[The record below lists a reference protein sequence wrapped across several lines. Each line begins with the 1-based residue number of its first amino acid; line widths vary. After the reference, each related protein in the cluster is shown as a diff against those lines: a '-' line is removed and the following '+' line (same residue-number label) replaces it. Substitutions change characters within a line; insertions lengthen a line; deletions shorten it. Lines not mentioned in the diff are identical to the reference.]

1 VGPFFSPL
9 TIHRLTPDLRGAVM
23 AGILYVVA
31 TPIGN
36 LEDISLRALRI
47 LKEVDLIAAEDTRH
61 TRNLLTHYDIRTA
74 LTSYHEHNEKTQAAK
89 LVEKLRRGENIA
101 LVSDAGTPA
110 ISDPGYR
117 LVVEALRAGLQV
129 VPLPGPSAV
138 AAVLSASG
146 LPTDRFVFEG
156 FLPAKKQ
163 ERETR
168 LKSLRA
174 ESRTVVFYEAPHRL
188 QESLSDMLHLL
199 GDREIVVARE
209 VSKIHEEYLR
219 GTIAEVISQLGE
231 RDVKGEITVVVHG
244 SSGESPV
251 SEGEIETEIRR
262 LIDGGVG
269 VKQISELLGTRY
281 RLAKREVYQLALQL
295 KTSQKRG

>member
-1 VGPFFSPL
+1 MPGV
-9 TIHRLTPDLRGAVM
+9 
-23 AGILYVVA
+23 LYVVA

-47 LKEVDLIAAEDTRH
+47 LKEADLIAAEDTRH
-61 TRNLLTHYDIRTA
+61 TRNLLSHYDIRTA

-89 LVEKLRRGENIA
+89 LVEKLRRGDKIA

-117 LVVEALRAGLQV
+117 LVVAALRSGVQV
-129 VPLPGPSAV
+129 IPLPGPSAV
-138 AAVLSASG
+138 ATVLSASG
-146 LPTDRFVFEG
+146 LPSDRFVFEG
-156 FLPAKKQ
+156 FLPAKKR

-168 LKSLRA
+168 LKSVCA
-174 ESRTVVFYEAPHRL
+174 ESRTMVFYEAPHRL
-188 QESLSDMLHLL
+188 QESLADMLSIL

-209 VSKIHEEYLR
+209 VSKIHEEFLR
-219 GTIAEVISQLGE
+219 GIISEVVSQVAERE
-231 RDVKGEITVVVHG
+231 VKGEITVVVRG

-251 SEGEIETEIRR
+251 SEVDLKAEIRR
-262 LIDGGVG
+262 LADDGVG

-281 RLAKREVYQLALQL
+281 RLAKRDVYRLALQL
-295 KTSQKRG
+295 KTLQKRI